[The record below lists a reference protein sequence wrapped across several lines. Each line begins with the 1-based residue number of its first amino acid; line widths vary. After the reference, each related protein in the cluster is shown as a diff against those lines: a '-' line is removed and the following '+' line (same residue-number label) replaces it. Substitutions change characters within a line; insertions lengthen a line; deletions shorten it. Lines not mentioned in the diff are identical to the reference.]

1 MEYHGACCDGFF
13 EMSPPTGF
21 FSFMNV
27 STVHIPVLLAPVLQG
42 LGLTGEDA
50 DPSGISRPETP
61 ERTRCIVDG
70 TLGGGGHT
78 LRILQCL
85 APGDCVLGIDR
96 DPSAVRRFV
105 EGMVRDGWQRSGCVA
120 MNTADSGTADSA
132 TAGTWSADT
141 RTVVSGDQDSD
152 SEQVIE
158 LRLPSKPG
166 YPRLLVA
173 CGSYCDLPDILM
185 QQGLG
190 KVDGILLDLGLS
202 SDQLQDPSRGF
213 SFKATGPLD
222 LRFNPEAGISA
233 AELLQRRSE
242 QEIADLIYQF
252 GEERFSRRIA
262 RAIVER
268 RRTSPIET
276 AEELADLVHR
286 VLPGRIHGRIDSATR
301 TFQALRIA
309 VNRELE
315 HVEHA
320 METLPACLSEG
331 GRLVIISFHSLE
343 DRIVKHAMRGD
354 PRLKVLTKKPIEADE
369 VEVSSNPRSRSAKLR
384 VAERRVEEIAN

>member
-1 MEYHGACCDGFF
+1 
-13 EMSPPTGF
+13 
-21 FSFMNV
+21 MNV
-27 STVHIPVLLAPVLQG
+27 STVHIPVLLAPVLEG
-42 LGLTGEDA
+42 LGLTGQDA
-50 DPSGISRPETP
+50 ESSSVSRPENP
-61 ERTRCIVDG
+61 ERPRGLVDG

-85 APGDCVLGIDR
+85 APVDWVLGIDR

-105 EGMVRDGWQRSGCVA
+105 EGMIRDGWERTGTEKA
-120 MNTADSGTADSA
+120 ITADTGTADSGTADSG
-132 TAGTWSADT
+132 TA
-141 RTVVSGDQDSD
+141 VIGDDGFA

-158 LRLPSKPG
+158 LRLPRKPG

-173 CGSYCDLPDILM
+173 CGSYCDLPEIL
-185 QQGLG
+185 QRQGLG

-222 LRFNPEAGISA
+222 LRFNPETGISA

-242 QEIADLIYQF
+242 EEIANIIYQF
-252 GEERFSRRIA
+252 GEERFSRRVA

-268 RRTSPIET
+268 RRTRPIET
-276 AEELADLVHR
+276 AEELAELVHR

-320 METLPACLSEG
+320 LETLPACLSEG

-354 PRLKVLTKKPIEADE
+354 ARLRVLTKKPIEADE
-369 VEVSSNPRSRSAKLR
+369 LELSSNPRSRSAKLR
-384 VAERRVEEIAN
+384 VAERRAEDSAN

>member
-1 MEYHGACCDGFF
+1 
-13 EMSPPTGF
+13 
-21 FSFMNV
+21 MNV
-27 STVHIPVLLAPVLQG
+27 STVHIPVLLAPVLEG
-42 LGLTGEDA
+42 LGLTGEHAEASSVSSPENPD
-50 DPSGISRPETP
+50 RP
-61 ERTRCIVDG
+61 RGIVDG

-85 APGDCVLGIDR
+85 APVDWVLGIDR
-96 DPSAVRRFV
+96 DPAAVKRFV
-105 EGMVRDGWQRSGCVA
+105 EGMLRDGWQRVGLEHQVA
-120 MNTADSGTADSA
+120 VETAAAELGTGGVPED
-132 TAGTWSADT
+132 GF
-141 RTVVSGDQDSD
+141 D

-158 LRLPSKPG
+158 LRLPSKSG
-166 YPRLLVA
+166 VPRLLVA
-173 CGSYCDLPDILM
+173 CGSYCDLPDILE

-233 AELLQRRSE
+233 SELLQRRSE

-268 RRTSPIET
+268 RRTKPIET

-315 HVEHA
+315 HVEQA
-320 METLPACLSEG
+320 MKTLPACLLEG

-354 PRLKVLTKKPIEADE
+354 DRLKVLTKKPIEANE
-369 VEVSSNPRSRSAKLR
+369 SELSSNPRSRSAKLR
-384 VAERRVEEIAN
+384 VAERRADDNAI

>member
-1 MEYHGACCDGFF
+1 
-13 EMSPPTGF
+13 
-21 FSFMNV
+21 MNV
-27 STVHIPVLLAPVLQG
+27 STVHIPVLLAPVLEG
-42 LGLTGEDA
+42 LGLTGEYA
-50 DPSGISRPETP
+50 EASSVSRPENP
-61 ERTRCIVDG
+61 EQPRGIVDG

-85 APGDCVLGIDR
+85 APVDWVLGIDR

-105 EGMVRDGWQRSGCVA
+105 EGMVRDGWERTGTEKA
-120 MNTADSGTADSA
+120 ITADTGTADTG
-132 TAGTWSADT
+132 TA
-141 RTVVSGDQDSD
+141 VSGDDGFA

-158 LRLPSKPG
+158 LRLPCKPG

-173 CGSYCDLPDILM
+173 CGSYCDLPEIL
-185 QQGLG
+185 QRQGLG

-222 LRFNPEAGISA
+222 LRFNPETGISA

-242 QEIADLIYQF
+242 EEIANIIYQF
-252 GEERFSRRIA
+252 GEERFSRRVA

-268 RRTSPIET
+268 RRTRPIGT
-276 AEELADLVHR
+276 AEELAELVHR

-320 METLPACLSEG
+320 LETLPACLSEG

-354 PRLKVLTKKPIEADE
+354 ARLRVLTKKPIEADE
-369 VEVSSNPRSRSAKLR
+369 LELSSNPRSRSAKLR
-384 VAERRVEEIAN
+384 VAERRAEDSAN